1 MSVSATALY
10 LVRHGATS
18 ANAERKLISQS
29 DPPLSEI
36 GRTEARA
43 LAEHL
48 RGVRFGRILS
58 SPASRSIETAE
69 IIAAEHP
76 GLQIE
81 REELLAEIG
90 FGAFEGWTR
99 HDLQTSRLAA
109 DFDAWEGGEERSGA
123 ERLDIAAE
131 RFRTVIDRLGNVD
144 RPLLVTHGVIA
155 RLFIVTTV
163 LGTQSSEFRRLRFDT
178 GCYCAV
184 LREGSL
190 LRLARIEGASVLD

>member
-1 MSVSATALY
+1 MSVSATPLY

-36 GRTEARA
+36 GRAEARA

-48 RGVRFGRILS
+48 RGVHFGSILS

-76 GLQIE
+76 GVQIE

-90 FGAFEGWTR
+90 FGGFEGWTR
-99 HDLQTSRLAA
+99 HDLQASQLAK
-109 DFDAWEGGEERSGA
+109 DFDAWEDGEERGGA
-123 ERLDIAAE
+123 ER
-131 RFRTVIDRLGNVD
+131 T
-144 RPLLVTHGVIA
+144 
-155 RLFIVTTV
+155 
-163 LGTQSSEFRRLRFDT
+163 
-178 GCYCAV
+178 
-184 LREGSL
+184 
-190 LRLARIEGASVLD
+190 